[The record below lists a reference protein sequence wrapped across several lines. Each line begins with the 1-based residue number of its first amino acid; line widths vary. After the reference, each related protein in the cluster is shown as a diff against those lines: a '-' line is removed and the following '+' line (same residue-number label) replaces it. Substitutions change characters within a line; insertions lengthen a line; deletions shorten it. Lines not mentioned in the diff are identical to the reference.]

1 MSKRGLNLFMMMIT
15 LLVLSATG
23 VTLYNKSPDKKI
35 TSGVIPFKK
44 DEASS
49 QLALTELPLFKNKK
63 NVLSDEWAVGPDP
76 LPDGVLM
83 NAPLAENAIKLTG
96 TLAGSDCQKSI
107 AIIEMNGIQRS
118 YTCFDHLENNNQ
130 KIIRIFSDKVIID
143 NNGYYE
149 SLQINKDEW
158 R

>member
-1 MSKRGLNLFMMMIT
+1 MSKRGINLFMMIIT
-15 LLVLSATG
+15 LLILSATG
-23 VTLYNKSPDKKI
+23 VNLYEKIPDKKI

-49 QLALTELPLFKNKK
+49 QLALTDLPLFKNKK
-63 NVLSDEWAVGPDP
+63 NVLPDKWAVGPEP
-76 LPDGVLM
+76 LPDVVLM
-83 NAPLAENAIKLTG
+83 EAPPAESAIKLTG

-118 YTCFDHLENNNQ
+118 YTCFDHLENNNE
-130 KIIRIFSDKVIID
+130 KIIRIFSGKVIVD

>member
-1 MSKRGLNLFMMMIT
+1 MSKRGINLFMMIIT
-15 LLVLSATG
+15 LLILSAIG
-23 VTLYNKSPDKKI
+23 VNLYEKTPDKKI

-49 QLALTELPLFKNKK
+49 QLALTDLPLFKNKK
-63 NVLSDEWAVGPDP
+63 NVLSDKWAVGPEP
-76 LPDGVLM
+76 LPDAVLM
-83 NAPLAENAIKLTG
+83 EAPPAESAIKLTG
-96 TLAGSDCQKSI
+96 TLVGSDCQKSI

-130 KIIRIFSDKVIID
+130 KIIRIFSGKVIID